1 MPLGPELIEVLS
13 GEITEA
19 FCQSR
24 LRRAESGDRWM
35 ALFFPGD
42 RIIFFSWDAELYG
55 LFEAGADEVRSL
67 SELASSRPPIQNA
80 VKAHLAGAQITSSRA
95 IGRDRLLEIVFRRE
109 VGAGFS
115 QERKLVFEASARY
128 SNLIL
133 LDEEGTVI
141 EAAKHIHP
149 DTNRYRSI
157 IPGEPYTPPPPIK
170 GEKLEDFT
178 GGPDSLNNISGL
190 GKPLLEAIKKKC
202 EASGKSNAGEI
213 ARQGLRAPF
222 IYQRIGGYVTL
233 FGELLPEADRVGSGN
248 ALAAARECVILPL
261 LERHAAKARKKAA
274 SRIEKLARANA
285 RKIADAEAE
294 RDGSAEAEA
303 LKRDGQLILANVWR
317 IPPRAEFADLPE
329 WGEEGK
335 EGETVRRVRLDPERD
350 APGNAERYF
359 VKYRKKR
366 ASSERARKILPG
378 LYLERDAISEQE
390 ALLEC
395 HTDAVTTL
403 SMISELSPPES
414 PPKGKKQ
421 RDSLKPPHRR
431 FEFAEENSVILIGL
445 SAAGNHYVT
454 FRLASGDDIWL
465 HAQGIPGAHV
475 ILRFASKPGQETY
488 ARMIEIAASAA
499 AFHSKAARSGRVRVD
514 YTERRHVRAIPG
526 AGIAQVTYREFSSI
540 NADAALWK
548 DISL

>member
-1 MPLGPELIEVLS
+1 LIEALS
-13 GEITEA
+13 SEITGA
-19 FCQSR
+19 FCPSR

-35 ALFFPGD
+35 AFFFSGD

-55 LFEAGADEVRSL
+55 LCEAGADEVRSL
-67 SELASSRPPIQNA
+67 IELASSRPPVQNA
-80 VKAHLAGAQITSSRA
+80 VKAHLAGAQITSSRT
-95 IGRDRLLEIVFRRE
+95 IGRDRLLEIIFRRE

-115 QERKLVFEASARY
+115 QERKLVFEASGRY

-133 LDEEGTVI
+133 LDEDGMVI

-157 IPGEPYTPPPPIK
+157 IPGGPYAPPPPIK
-170 GEKLEDFT
+170 GERLEDFT
-178 GGPDSLNNISGL
+178 GGPDALGNISGL

-202 EASGKSNAGEI
+202 VADGGDAGEI
-213 ARQGLRAPF
+213 LRQGLQVPL
-222 IYQRIGGYVTL
+222 IYQKIGGYVTL
-233 FGELLPEADRVGSGN
+233 FGELLPGADHVGSGN
-248 ALAAARECVILPL
+248 ALAAARECVMLPL

-294 RDGSAEAEA
+294 RDGSAAAES

-329 WGEEGK
+329 WGD

-350 APGNAERYF
+350 APGNAARYF
-359 VKYRKKR
+359 AKYRKKR
-366 ASSERARKILPG
+366 ASSERAKKILPG

-403 SMISELSPPES
+403 SMIGELSPPES

-421 RDSLKPPHRR
+421 RDGLKPPHRR
-431 FEFAEENSVILIGL
+431 FEFAEENAVILIGL

-488 ARMIEIAASAA
+488 ERMISIAAAAA

-548 DISL
+548 DISSPR